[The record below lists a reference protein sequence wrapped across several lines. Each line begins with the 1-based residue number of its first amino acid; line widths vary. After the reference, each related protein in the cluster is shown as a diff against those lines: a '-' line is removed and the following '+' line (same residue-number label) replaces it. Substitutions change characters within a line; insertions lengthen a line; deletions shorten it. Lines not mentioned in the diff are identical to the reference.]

1 MAGKKRSI
9 SRVTASSQEI
19 KQAYGTLSRF
29 YAVAEGIFEKGLRKR
44 GLKLLA
50 VKPGEVVLEIGFGTG
65 YSLKEIASSVGENG
79 KAHGID
85 ITPQMIKTAANRLKR
100 AGLRERVTL
109 TEGDARKMPYP
120 DDKFDA
126 VYIADTLELF
136 DTPDIPKV
144 LREIKRVLKE
154 SGRLVVTSLS
164 RQGKE
169 GSLFVRFYEWLHRT
183 WPKYI
188 NCRPIYVAEAIKDA
202 GYEITRTESFSMA
215 GLVPYELVLAKPKR
229 GGNG

>member
-29 YAVAEGIFEKGLRKR
+29 YAVVEGIFEKGLRKR

-100 AGLRERVTL
+100 AGLGPRAELV
-109 TEGDARKMPYP
+109 EGDARKMPYP
-120 DDKFDA
+120 DDEFDA

-154 SGRLVVTSLS
+154 SGRLAVTSLS

-215 GLVPYELVLAKPKR
+215 GLIPYELVLAKPKR